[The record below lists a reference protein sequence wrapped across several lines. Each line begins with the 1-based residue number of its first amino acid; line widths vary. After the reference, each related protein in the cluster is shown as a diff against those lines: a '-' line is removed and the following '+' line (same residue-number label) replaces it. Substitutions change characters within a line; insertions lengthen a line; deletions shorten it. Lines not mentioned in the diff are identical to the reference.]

1 MLFLTVI
8 NRAVKPNMCSQA
20 CILSA
25 KYQSEPEHIKTE
37 DVFFEKTKKRRL
49 AKSPQD
55 DRIRPRYHPRLPHK
69 NDLSKLTAKAKGGRI
84 FSTRSSDCL
93 RCLPCLL
100 TRLKQKNASAL
111 GRPAPARDCFRM
123 PCRLAPSADSL
134 KSIYP
139 SA

>member
-84 FSTRSSDCL
+84 LSTRSSDCL

-100 TRLKQKNASAL
+100 TRLRQKTLRLWEDLLRRETAFGCL
-111 GRPAPARDCFRM
+111 VGLHRPPI
-123 PCRLAPSADSL
+123 L
-134 KSIYP
+134 
-139 SA
+139 